1 MSYAEK
7 SGNVTRMTSKLG
19 QRIVIFDGDVFTFDC
34 QHAAFLEATQQT
46 ADGFYRQ
53 AQIVTDIATSH
64 RQAEFTR
71 GEAALG
77 KTTGQVV
84 DECSQTFLGIFLRQQ
99 QDHVPDRL

>member
-1 MSYAEK
+1 MRKIRQHYAYDQQA
-7 SGNVTRMTSKLG
+7 GPAHRY
-19 QRIVIFDGDVFTFDC
+19 FDGDVFTFDC
-34 QHAAFLEATQQT
+34 QHTAFLEATQQT

-84 DECSQTFLGIFLRQQ
+84 DECSQTFLGIFFDNSRIMS
-99 QDHVPDRL
+99 

>member
-34 QHAAFLEATQQT
+34 QNTAFLEATQQT

-53 AQIVTDIATSH
+53 AQIVTDIATIIVRRNS
-64 RQAEFTR
+64 R
-71 GEAALG
+71 GEKPRWG
-77 KTTGQVV
+77 K
-84 DECSQTFLGIFLRQQ
+84 RR
-99 QDHVPDRL
+99 DRL